1 MPEDYKADISSAHE
15 INSNQVVLLLS
26 ALARELRKLGDEM
39 DSLEMDMVHA
49 KEEYTRAYAKQYL
62 DESGSVEDKKQRTL
76 WKTQDPRLAAEIAE
90 TMVKAQARKMRTLE
104 KRIEVARSAAAL
116 VRMEA
121 DLMNVRR

>member
-1 MPEDYKADISSAHE
+1 MSDYESDIKSGTD
-15 INSNQVVLLLS
+15 ITPTKVVLLLS
-26 ALARELRKLGDEM
+26 ALARELRKLADEM
-39 DSLEMDMVHA
+39 DELEMASVHA
-49 KEEYTRAYAKQYL
+49 KEDYTRAYAKQYL

-76 WKTQDPRLAAEIAE
+76 WKTQDERLAQEIAE
-90 TMVKAQARKMRTLE
+90 TMVKAHARKMRTLE